1 MNKYFTLCVL
11 VAFAL
16 IACGGIRNSS
26 DEIFLGIMTD
36 ARDGKTY
43 KTVQIGNQTWMAENL
58 NYETSNSTCYKKSDS
73 SCIKYGRLYVW
84 KEAKD
89 VCPDGWRL
97 PTQLDWDTLYS
108 VVGGVDSAGDM
119 LKSKS
124 GWFSDYNGLDK
135 FAFNVLPAGYNVEP
149 NFSVFVREGLGAFFW
164 SFTDFD
170 DFVAN
175 AELVLYN
182 ARNIGKL
189 AVSKGVAL
197 SVRCI
202 KGEYPIPGKSKMVE
216 TAPLIDSRD
225 GQTYKTVKIGNQTWM
240 AENLNYEMENSL
252 CFNKDSTRCSK
263 NGYYNW
269 DDAMQACPAGWHLP
283 NLEEWS
289 ILVSTA
295 GGMDVAGK
303 ALRSAKGWF
312 DNSLSYDDYGFS
324 VLPPVSKYW
333 SSTETG
339 LSKAFHMEINGNFIG
354 VLLNATDKS
363 SVQGVRCI
371 KDELDSSSTVSR
383 DSSSVRPTEHGSRME
398 GSILIDSRDGQVYK
412 TETYANLIW
421 MTENLNYEMEN
432 SECFYRDVG
441 NCIQYGRLYRWY
453 EASEACPA
461 SWRLPTEKE
470 WVEFLEK
477 VNYNFGGSFWS
488 STNYDRL
495 KMFALDWKRD
505 QGTFLDG
512 KDKDAK
518 LAVRCVKEVGRPEN
532 RRECDSVTP
541 ASVPSSVIPD
551 PVPGSNSKTVTPA
564 SVPWSDSILTDSR
577 DGQTYRTVKIGSQTW
592 MAENLKYET
601 ENSVCFNNDSIHCAK
616 YGRLYKT
623 GKLNTVCPSGW
634 HLPTAVEWDT
644 LISAVGGISVA
655 GKMLKSAENWHYC
668 KPGLNK
674 INLKNGGYLCQ
685 ANSGRLKNGNGT
697 DDFGFSVEP
706 AGFLDEEYVE
716 KCDKVIFKD
725 GFMTCFHSDEYADT
739 TLEVE
744 FCFRNCSDSVVRT
757 KDYVNL
763 ELSVRCVKDSPKKKR
778 QKIKPIS
785 VVTPSSVVKGTLV
798 DIRDGQTYKTV
809 KIGRQTW
816 MAQNLN
822 YKTEKS
828 LCVEEDSTDCKAF
841 GRFYLWDDAMKA
853 CPAGWHLPTEKD
865 WKRLIKAVGDS
876 LTAGRALKSS
886 SGWRGYRN
894 HKGGGGKDE
903 YGFSAFPVSYVQ
915 SINWGK
921 EEYNP
926 DNGEYAGFWSSKEF
940 EGECDYEKCAYAW
953 FIDYDKLQISA
964 YEAPKEGGYSI
975 RCVKD

>member
-97 PTQLDWDTLYS
+97 PTQEDWGNLFS
-108 VVGGVDSAGDM
+108 AVGGVDSAGDM

-518 LAVRCVKEVGRPEN
+518 LAVRCVKEVD
-532 RRECDSVTP
+532 RRENYAESDSLSSLSSATVDAPRRSLGSVT
-541 ASVPSSVIPD
+541 D
-551 PVPGSNSKTVTPA
+551 N
-564 SVPWSDSILTDSR
+564 R
-577 DGQTYRTVKIGSQTW
+577 DGRTYKTVKIGSQTW

-616 YGRLYKT
+616 YGRFYKT

-644 LISAVGGISVA
+644 LMSAVGGISVA

-668 KPGLNK
+668 KPGPNK
-674 INLKNGGYLCQ
+674 IDLKNGGYLCQ

-778 QKIKPIS
+778 QKIKPVS
-785 VVTPSSVVKGTLV
+785 VVTPSSVVKGSLV

-903 YGFSAFPVSYVQ
+903 YGFSAFPVSYIQ

-940 EGECDYEKCAYAW
+940 EGECDYEKCAYVW

-964 YEAPKEGGYSI
+964 YEAPKEDGYSI

>member
-97 PTQLDWDTLYS
+97 PTQEDWGNLFS
-108 VVGGVDSAGDM
+108 AVGGVDSAGDM

-518 LAVRCVKEVGRPEN
+518 LAVRCVKEVD
-532 RRECDSVTP
+532 RRENYAESDSLSSLSSATVDAPRRSLGSVT
-541 ASVPSSVIPD
+541 D
-551 PVPGSNSKTVTPA
+551 N
-564 SVPWSDSILTDSR
+564 R
-577 DGQTYRTVKIGSQTW
+577 DGRTYKTVKIGSQTW

-601 ENSVCFNNDSIHCAK
+601 ENSVCFNNDSNNCAK

-623 GKLNTVCPSGW
+623 GELHTVCPAGW
-634 HLPTAVEWDT
+634 HLPTAVEWDA

-655 GKMLKSAENWHYC
+655 GKKLKSTENWHYC
-668 KPGLNK
+668 KPGSNK
-674 INLKNGGYLCQ
+674 IDLKNGGYLCQ

-706 AGFLDEEYVE
+706 AVFFDEEYVE
-716 KCDKVIFKD
+716 KCDRVVCKD
-725 GFMTCFHSDEYADT
+725 GFMSCFHSDEYADT

-778 QKIKPIS
+778 QKIKPVS
-785 VVTPSSVVKGTLV
+785 VVTPSSVVKGSLV

-915 SINWGK
+915 FINWGK